1 MANMTL
7 YHGSVSII
15 PKPAFGEG
23 NVHNDYGPG
32 FYCTESLELAKEWA
46 AREDLDGYANK
57 YRLSTDGLRILDLS
71 DPKYTI
77 LHWLTLLLKNR
88 LFRVDSAIATEGRD
102 YLFAHF
108 SIPTDEY
115 DVIRGCRADDSHF
128 AFASSFLDNVISIR
142 RLAEAMRLGKL
153 GEQIVL
159 VSRKAF
165 DHLRFLGYEIAESAV
180 YFPLRS
186 ERNLQAREAFLRDKR
201 GTVRP
206 DDIFLIDIVRGGIE
220 PDDPRIS

>member
-15 PKPAFGEG
+15 PKPVFGKG
-23 NVHNDYGPG
+23 NIHNDYGPG

-46 AREDLDGYANK
+46 AREDRDGYANK

-88 LFRVDSAIATEGRD
+88 LFHVDSAIATQGRD

-108 SIPTDEY
+108 SIPTDKY
-115 DVIRGCRADDSHF
+115 DVIRGYRADDSYF
-128 AFASSFLDNVISIR
+128 AFASSFIDNVISVR
-142 RLAEAMRLGKL
+142 RLAEAMKLGKL
-153 GEQIVL
+153 GDQVVL
-159 VSRKAF
+159 VSEKAF

-186 ERNLQAREAFLRDKR
+186 ERNLQAREAFPRDKR